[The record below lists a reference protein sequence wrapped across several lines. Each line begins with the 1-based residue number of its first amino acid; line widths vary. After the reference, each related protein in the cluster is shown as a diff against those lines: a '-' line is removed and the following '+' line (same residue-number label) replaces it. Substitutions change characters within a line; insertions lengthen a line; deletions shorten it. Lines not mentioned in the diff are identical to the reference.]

1 MDFLRIPSIT
11 RNRESVEKAA
21 HWIINRLKRTTDSVE
36 LIKTVGNP
44 AIIAEWLPQI
54 KSKSNQKLPTI
65 LFYGHYDVQ
74 PPEPLELWKSP
85 PFEPTIREGR
95 IYARGVGDNKGQLY
109 AHLCAVE
116 CLHQVKKLGLN
127 VKFLF
132 DGEEELGSP
141 NLEEVLESKKQFFT
155 DIDVVIVSDGPADL
169 SWRPTIVFGV
179 RGIVTAQLCLQSAT
193 NDVHSGNFGGIQ
205 PNPALD
211 LLQILQTMIN
221 DQGKC
226 LIEGFYK
233 NVFDPDSLA
242 IEAANQLDRTP
253 NMYKEILGI
262 SYFGGEQD
270 YPLIHRVMF
279 RPTFNIRGFHSG
291 AVREQAKT
299 IIPKDAVVELDMRL
313 VPHQKP
319 KKIEKLVITHLERLK
334 QQSSRWAAVIDRC
347 EIKFE
352 ASFSPMYTSL
362 DLPVCYSVCS
372 ARSGKSCS
380 KRKSNA

>member
-1 MDFLRIPSIT
+1 
-11 RNRESVEKAA
+11 
-21 HWIINRLKRTTDSVE
+21 
-36 LIKTVGNP
+36 
-44 AIIAEWLPQI
+44 
-54 KSKSNQKLPTI
+54 
-65 LFYGHYDVQ
+65 
-74 PPEPLELWKSP
+74 
-85 PFEPTIREGR
+85 
-95 IYARGVGDNKGQLY
+95 
-109 AHLCAVE
+109 
-116 CLHQVKKLGLN
+116 VKKLGLN

-179 RGIVTAQLCLQSAT
+179 RGIVTAQLCLQSAA

-270 YPLIHRVMF
+270 RPLIHRVMF

-362 DLPVCYSVCS
+362 DLPWTEIIEDSLQEGFGQKPTKIPLLGGSLPLYKIYE
-372 ARSGKSCS
+372 ATGKPLYVIPYAQPDQGNHAPNENLMLEWFEYGVRTSIKLLENLS
-380 KRKSNA
+380 RQK